1 MLDVIVADTEVFPK
15 YFLLV
20 AKTLVDGQTHIL
32 ENRDDIVAF
41 YNQHKDAIWCFYNS
55 GYDQYIIKVRLHRT
69 PWLSGLSVL
78 I

>member
-32 ENRDDIVAF
+32 ETREEVVAF
-41 YNQHKDAIWCFYNS
+41 YHQHKDAIWCFYNS
-55 GYDQYIIKVRLHRT
+55 GYDVVCRVISTH
-69 PWLSGLSVL
+69 LSLTRCR
-78 I
+78 

>member
-20 AKTLVDGQTHIL
+20 AKTLIDKAYL
-32 ENRDDIVAF
+32 
-41 YNQHKDAIWCFYNS
+41 
-55 GYDQYIIKVRLHRT
+55 RLHRT
-69 PWLSGLSVL
+69 SWPTGLSVL